1 MKLDEIALL
10 AGVSKTTASYVINGK
25 AEKYRISQKTQQ
37 RVLAVVQQH
46 DYQPNHAASAL
57 RGGASKTFGLVV
69 PDIENSSYAKLA
81 KLLERDARKQGYHLI
96 ICSSDDDAEN
106 EQAVV
111 SSLISRRID
120 VLIVAS
126 CLSASDEYY
135 LEVQNKGIPVVA
147 VDRLFNTE
155 HFASVI
161 SDDLEGA
168 FQLTQS
174 LIDLG
179 CKRIALV
186 AAAQDLVVSKER
198 EQGFHQAIA
207 AAAEPIETEVE
218 YGERFSREESAA
230 IVRNWVKQQCLP
242 EAIVATSYTLFE
254 GIMDVLVEQPELAS
268 RVKLATFG
276 DHALLNMLTIK
287 VQSLPQQLELVAD
300 ATLKLAFA
308 AANGKAPK
316 GARSIPRKLLT
327 R

>member
-147 VDRLFNTE
+147 VDRLFNAE